1 MQQDYYSLPLVLDKL
16 MLQQE
21 HPRCTLQESVRQNL
35 HLLMTTAFGE
45 FPADEQF
52 GCGIWDNDF
61 DNITNSARIKE
72 IMRQSI
78 LESVQRHE
86 RRINK
91 VRVELLLFQEEIP
104 GYRGRM
110 LKKRIEITITG
121 YLLLTNDKY
130 VYKDSFFMGPLSF

>member
-16 MLQQE
+16 MQQQE
-21 HPRCTLQESVRQNL
+21 HPKCTLEQSVGQSL
-35 HLLMTTAFGE
+35 HLLLTTAFGE

-78 LESVQRHE
+78 LESVQRYE
-86 RRINK
+86 KRLGK
-91 VRVELLLFQEEIP
+91 VRVELLLFQEEIAA
-104 GYRGRM
+104 YRGRM
-110 LKKRIEITITG
+110 LKKRIEITVTG
-121 YLLLTNDKY
+121 NLLLTNDKY
-130 VYKDSFFMGPLSF
+130 VYKDSFFMGPLSY